1 MPTASPCIY
10 SVLCVWDGVG
20 GGWGLC
26 RDFMTQNRDTAK
38 ILEAVAGRVALAML
52 DAMLPASLR
61 RETTR
66 NRGGL
71 WI

>member
-1 MPTASPCIY
+1 MPTASPCTY
-10 SVLCVWDGVG
+10 NVFVCVWGG
-20 GGWGLC
+20 ERGGWGLC

-52 DAMLPASLR
+52 DAMLSASLR

-66 NRGGL
+66 NRG
-71 WI
+71 